1 MSLQPIDLQTMYS
14 QINNVA
20 KQAVHIQQGAQ
31 LAENFQQVQFMRR
44 SQEQAQS
51 VQKTNEQ
58 TELGNVNQDGRQSFS
73 NQKDREKKERP
84 ESEEKDVLDSSRP
97 KEDYLGHHI
106 DILR

>member
-20 KQAVHIQQGAQ
+20 KHAANIQQGAQ
-31 LAENFQQVQFMRR
+31 LAENFQQMQFVRQA
-44 SQEQAQS
+44 QEQSQS

-58 TELGNVNQDGRQSFS
+58 TELGNINQDGRQSS
-73 NQKDREKKERP
+73 GNQQNRDKKEHL
-84 ESEEKDVLDSSRP
+84 ESEENKNVESSRP